1 MKVNV
6 LTYNMSWATQKNKAL
21 GSEKD
26 FVEAC
31 QESYERGGKQCTDN
45 AVKKIGKLRK
55 LHLMGIQEVN
65 SAIEKKI
72 KMVQPNLKVHERAKI
87 GQSIVSL
94 MWDPKVFG
102 KKKEKCSFNLVDN
115 DDSRPCLIVLTKKDS
130 DVFLLMN
137 LHSPWETQTLPK
149 MLSKRIL
156 KCEKKEI
163 IDAFKNKDT
172 KIIVTGDF
180 NDDKALI
187 SKKKPLTIRLRKRRV
202 SLTHNKTKKQLKK
215 DLISCCWHE
224 EGHRW
229 AHFDAPG
236 DYILTNDKVKQ
247 LSMSIPKIFN
257 AKTRNK
263 LLYSDHKPV
272 LSVIS
277 F

>member
-1 MKVNV
+1 M
-6 LTYNMSWATQKNKAL
+6 
-21 GSEKD
+21 
-26 FVEAC
+26 
-31 QESYERGGKQCTDN
+31 
-45 AVKKIGKLRK
+45 
-55 LHLMGIQEVN
+55 
-65 SAIEKKI
+65 
-72 KMVQPNLKVHERAKI
+72 
-87 GQSIVSL
+87 
-94 MWDPKVFG
+94 
-102 KKKEKCSFNLVDN
+102 
-115 DDSRPCLIVLTKKDS
+115 
-130 DVFLLMN
+130 
-137 LHSPWETQTLPK
+137 
-149 MLSKRIL
+149 

-215 DLISCCWHE
+215 DLITCCWHE

-229 AHFDAPG
+229 GHFDAPG

-247 LSMSIPKIFN
+247 LSMNIPKIFN
-257 AKTRNK
+257 NKKKNK

-272 LSVIS
+272 LSVVT